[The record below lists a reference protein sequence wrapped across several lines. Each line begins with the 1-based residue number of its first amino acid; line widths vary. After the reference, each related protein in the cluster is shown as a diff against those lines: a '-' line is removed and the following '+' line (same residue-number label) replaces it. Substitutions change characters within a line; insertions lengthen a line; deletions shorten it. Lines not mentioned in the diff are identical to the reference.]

1 MALVFFNR
9 YFFWSV
15 VFKNRLLCA
24 YGSLEETQEKSQW
37 VEDGETKPPA
47 TVSWEAC
54 QREAWP
60 TSPQRFRLYDGPSG
74 WVGGLEAA
82 GSLGKLISSSS
93 QPSGASTGPRR
104 WSLLPAWV
112 PTAMLV
118 LSRWLCRAPGAHW
131 GLRRAATHPPGSR
144 RSPLGVLLGG
154 TSPPPADYL
163 TADVAAP
170 TCTLPRRRGKNRRCM
185 LRAVPPMVTT
195 SYCYC
200 RHYWFSRVD
209 PNEHLFVVFLCPVVC
224 RAAPAACGTDRRR
237 ADITVLISLLSRTN
251 PSFLLQEP
259 TFSKEVSLPSAPAPM
274 HGSPVAVRFL
284 AAAVVRGR
292 LREGCAV
299 VVRQHSASLEEM
311 QKHGGAAGVHTVLA
325 VSRVGS
331 LLQPALGCISIPATP
346 LR

>member
-209 PNEHLFVVFLCPVVC
+209 PNERASLCCLFVSRCVPCCACCMWHGQTTCRHYGADFIAFPNQPIFPPTRTNLLKRGEPAFCACTHARFTGCCAFPRGSRRA
-224 RAAPAACGTDRRR
+224 RAAPRRVR
-237 ADITVLISLLSRTN
+237 CRCEATQR
-251 PSFLLQEP
+251 
-259 TFSKEVSLPSAPAPM
+259 FSGRDAETRGRSGCA
-274 HGSPVAVRFL
+274 HGSS
-284 AAAVVRGR
+284 
-292 LREGCAV
+292 C
-299 VVRQHSASLEEM
+299 
-311 QKHGGAAGVHTVLA
+311 
-325 VSRVGS
+325 
-331 LLQPALGCISIPATP
+331 
-346 LR
+346 